1 MRSAEHSRPHDGF
14 SAWVP
19 IPNGRGR
26 PRAAPFG
33 VGPWDGARVAS
44 QQGPTLRPGQRHCSK
59 GQYPPETDQNKKER
73 EKIVSAGC
81 SIGVALWQLE
91 IPSVGANSSR
101 SVDAGFGEKSPS
113 QAARRSVWSGP
124 DGEEFAPDK
133 SASAEAD
140 DQAELPASI
149 ASSTSRRN
157 VLGAIAY
164 GKERLQL
171 PVATT
176 TETNPERLRAVIR
189 ENAHD

>member
-1 MRSAEHSRPHDGF
+1 
-14 SAWVP
+14 
-19 IPNGRGR
+19 
-26 PRAAPFG
+26 
-33 VGPWDGARVAS
+33 
-44 QQGPTLRPGQRHCSK
+44 
-59 GQYPPETDQNKKER
+59 
-73 EKIVSAGC
+73 
-81 SIGVALWQLE
+81 
-91 IPSVGANSSR
+91 
-101 SVDAGFGEKSPS
+101 VDAGLGEKSPS
-113 QAARRSVWSGP
+113 QAARCSVWSGP

-176 TETNPERLRAVIR
+176 TETNPERLSAVIR
-189 ENAHD
+189 ENAHDEKAAHDALREDCATPEGKSFFA